1 MHKTEQDFN
10 REQELDE
17 RIRSQMQKKSRL
29 PDDVQR
35 AKERAFE
42 AIEKQQGPDGDNR
55 EQKAQSH
62 RIITQ
67 AGTESVKNADVK
79 EREKISK
86 IKKSVWKKW
95 LGGVAAAVVAFS
107 CICIANPVLAENI
120 PIIGHV
126 FEMIGNKMQFGG
138 DFSSYAEPVQL
149 ESSAGGDA
157 AKSSA
162 VSESKEAKSSLA
174 EETESSQKSDTAEA
188 EKQEVSFFYGT
199 EDPFD
204 SDIAESRRKISDA
217 EITLDESYCSGEALY
232 ISFVLK
238 SKEKLI
244 DKDSLEKGDD
254 TLNYVSLYGELDLS
268 YGDGPEIIQNEATG
282 ELIDDYT
289 YAGVLRYGL
298 QHTLTKGDNSG
309 PLLDENGKELTA
321 VPEHFTATVKLYGVY
336 FDFFQW
342 YGENSSKNVTC
353 RGAWEFSLD
362 VTVNRENTTTVVIN
376 KDGKEKFGVITL
388 KKTPFEI
395 SAEWE
400 EDKRFI
406 PEERDDYDIML
417 MDADGK
423 PMNWGETADEYSIA
437 GHDISE
443 VTAYIIKDTD
453 VMDNVKPYTF
463 GGQHLP
469 DGMTYKDLFEKYA
482 VYSETVSFK

>member
-35 AKERAFE
+35 AKERAFA

-162 VSESKEAKSSLA
+162 VSESKEVKSSLA

-244 DKDSLEKGDD
+244 EDMNPQNWSMYNVSMHGEVECSYAEYPDYIQDD
-254 TLNYVSLYGELDLS
+254 IE
-268 YGDGPEIIQNEATG
+268 G
-282 ELIDDYT
+282 ELIDEYT
-289 YAGVLRYGL
+289 YAGVLRHDL
-298 QHTLTKGDNSG
+298 RETLIKGDNSG
-309 PLLDENGKELTA
+309 PLLDENGDEMTIPDQFK
-321 VPEHFTATVKLYGVY
+321 ATIKLYGVY
-336 FDFFQW
+336 FDFHFW
-342 YGENSSKNVTC
+342 NSEKAGENVTC
-353 RGAWEFSLD
+353 RGAWEFPL
-362 VTVNRENTTTVVIN
+362 TITTNRENTTQVVLN
-376 KDGKEKFGVITL
+376 KGGKEKFGEVTL
-388 KKTPFEI
+388 TKTPFEI
-395 SAEWE
+395 TAAWDE
-400 EDKRFI
+400 EKREI
-406 PEERDDYDIML
+406 PGIRGGDMYDVMFL
-417 MDADGK
+417 DADGL
-423 PMNWGETADEYSIA
+423 PLSWGPIGDSFSFS
-437 GHDISE
+437 GHDISTL
-443 VTAYIIKDTD
+443 TAYIMTDTD
-453 VMDNVKPYTF
+453 VMDNVKPYAF
-463 GGQHLP
+463 GGQHLQA
-469 DGMTYKDLFEKYA
+469 GMTYKDLFEKYA
-482 VYSETVSFK
+482 LYSENISFK

>member
-1 MHKTEQDFN
+1 MHKTEQDFHK
-10 REQELDE
+10 EQELDA
-17 RIRSQMQKKSRL
+17 RIREQMQKKARL
-29 PDDVQR
+29 SDEVQK
-35 AKERAFE
+35 AKEQAFA
-42 AIEKQQGPDGDNR
+42 AIEKQQGPDGGDR
-55 EQKAQSH
+55 EQKTQ
-62 RIITQ
+62 RQRKITQ
-67 AGTESVKNADVK
+67 IDMDSVKNADAK

-86 IKKSVWKKW
+86 IKKPAWKKW
-95 LGGVAAAVVAFS
+95 LGGVAAAGVAFS

-138 DFSSYAEPVQL
+138 DFSSYAESVQL
-149 ESSAGGDA
+149 ESSAGEDA

-162 VSESKEAKSSLA
+162 VSESKDAESKLA

-268 YGDGPEIIQNEATG
+268 YGDCPEIIQNEATG

-298 QHTLTKGDNSG
+298 QYTLTKGDNSG
-309 PLLDENGKELTA
+309 PLLDENGEELTE
-321 VPEHFTATVKLYGVY
+321 VPEHFKATVKLYGVY

-353 RGAWEFSLD
+353 RGAWEFPLD

-376 KDGKEKFGVITL
+376 KDGKEKFGAITL

>member
-29 PDDVQR
+29 PDEVQR
-35 AKERAFE
+35 AKKRAFA
-42 AIEKQQGPDGDNR
+42 AIEKQQGPGGDNN
-55 EQKAQSH
+55 AQSQ
-62 RIITQ
+62 RKTTQ
-67 AGTESVKNADVK
+67 ANMETVENTDAK

-86 IKKSVWKKW
+86 IKRPVWKKC
-95 LGGVAAAVVAFS
+95 LGGVAAAVVVFS

-138 DFSSYAEPVQL
+138 DFSSYAKPVQL
-149 ESSAGGDA
+149 ESSAGENA
-157 AKSSA
+157 AESSA
-162 VSESKEAKSSLA
+162 VSESK
-174 EETESSQKSDTAEA
+174 ETESSQKSDTAEA

-268 YGDGPEIIQNEATG
+268 YGDSPEIIQNEATG

-289 YAGVLRYGL
+289 YTGVLRYGL
-298 QHTLTKGDNSG
+298 QSTLTKGDNSG
-309 PLLDENGKELTA
+309 PLLDENGEELTE

-353 RGAWEFSLD
+353 RGAWEFPLD

-376 KDGKEKFGVITL
+376 KDGKEKFGAITL

-395 SAEWE
+395 SAKWE

-417 MDADGK
+417 MDADGC
-423 PMNWGETADEYSIA
+423 
-437 GHDISE
+437 
-443 VTAYIIKDTD
+443 
-453 VMDNVKPYTF
+453 
-463 GGQHLP
+463 
-469 DGMTYKDLFEKYA
+469 
-482 VYSETVSFK
+482 

>member
-29 PDDVQR
+29 PDEVQR
-35 AKERAFE
+35 AKERAFA
-42 AIEKQQGPDGDNR
+42 AIEKQQGPGGDNN
-55 EQKAQSH
+55 AQSQ
-62 RIITQ
+62 RKTTQ
-67 AGTESVKNADVK
+67 ANMETVENTDAK

-86 IKKSVWKKW
+86 IKRPVWKKC

-138 DFSSYAEPVQL
+138 DFSSYAKPVQL
-149 ESSAGGDA
+149 ESSAGENA
-157 AKSSA
+157 AESSA
-162 VSESKEAKSSLA
+162 VSESK
-174 EETESSQKSDTAEA
+174 ETESSQKSDTAEA
-188 EKQEVSFFYGT
+188 EKQEVSFFHGT

-268 YGDGPEIIQNEATG
+268 YGDSPEIIQNEATG
-282 ELIDDYT
+282 ELIDNYT
-289 YAGVLRYGL
+289 YTGVLRYGL
-298 QHTLTKGDNSG
+298 QSTLTKGDNSG
-309 PLLDENGKELTA
+309 PLLDENGEELTE

-353 RGAWEFSLD
+353 RGAWEFPLD

-376 KDGKEKFGVITL
+376 KDGKEKFGAITL

-463 GGQHLP
+463 GGQHLQ

-482 VYSETVSFK
+482 VYSENISFK

>member
-29 PDDVQR
+29 PDEVQR
-35 AKERAFE
+35 AKERAFA
-42 AIEKQQGPDGDNR
+42 AIEKQQGPGGDNN
-55 EQKAQSH
+55 AQSQ
-62 RIITQ
+62 RKTTQ
-67 AGTESVKNADVK
+67 ANMETVENTDAK

-86 IKKSVWKKW
+86 IKRPVWKKW

-149 ESSAGGDA
+149 ESSAGENA
-157 AKSSA
+157 AESSA
-162 VSESKEAKSSLA
+162 VSESKE
-174 EETESSQKSDTAEA
+174 TESNQKSDTAEA

-268 YGDGPEIIQNEATG
+268 YGDSPEIIQNEATG

-289 YAGVLRYGL
+289 YAGVLRYDL
-298 QHTLTKGDNSG
+298 QYTLTKGDNSG
-309 PLLDENGKELTA
+309 PLLDENGEELTE

-353 RGAWEFSLD
+353 RGAWEFPLD

-376 KDGKEKFGVITL
+376 KDGKEKFGAITL

-395 SAEWE
+395 SAKWE

-463 GGQHLP
+463 GGQHLQ

-482 VYSETVSFK
+482 VYSENISFK

>member
-1 MHKTEQDFN
+1 MHKTEQDFD
-10 REQELDE
+10 REQKLDE

-29 PDDVQR
+29 SDEVQR
-35 AKERAFE
+35 AKERAFA
-42 AIEKQQGPDGDNR
+42 AIEKQQGPGSGDG
-55 EQKAQSH
+55 EQKTQSQRKTAQ
-62 RIITQ
+62 
-67 AGTESVKNADVK
+67 ADTETVETTDAK

-86 IKKSVWKKW
+86 ITKPVWKKW

-149 ESSAGGDA
+149 ESTAGEDA

-174 EETESSQKSDTAEA
+174 EETENSQKSDTAEA
-188 EKQEVSFFYGT
+188 ENREVSFFHGT

-244 DKDSLEKGDD
+244 DKESLEKSDD
-254 TLNYVSLYGELDLS
+254 TLNSVSLNGELDLS
-268 YGDGPEIIQNEATG
+268 YGDCPEIIQNEATG

-298 QHTLTKGDNSG
+298 QYTLTKGDNSG
-309 PLLDENGKELTA
+309 PLLDENGEELTE

-353 RGAWEFSLD
+353 RGAWEFPLD

-376 KDGKEKFGVITL
+376 KDGKEKFGAITL

-417 MDADGK
+417 MDADGN

>member
-1 MHKTEQDFN
+1 MHKTEQDFD
-10 REQELDE
+10 REQKLDE

-29 PDDVQR
+29 PDEVQR
-35 AKERAFE
+35 AKERAFA
-42 AIEKQQGPDGDNR
+42 AIEKQQGPGGDNN
-55 EQKAQSH
+55 AQNQ
-62 RIITQ
+62 RKTTQ
-67 AGTESVKNADVK
+67 ADTEAVENTDAK
-79 EREKISK
+79 EREKISR
-86 IKKSVWKKW
+86 IKKPVWKKW

-188 EKQEVSFFYGT
+188 ENREVSFFYGT

-217 EITLDESYCSGEALY
+217 EITLDESYCSGVALY

-244 DKDSLEKGDD
+244 DKESLEKSDD
-254 TLNYVSLYGELDLS
+254 TLNSVSLNGELDLS
-268 YGDGPEIIQNEATG
+268 YGDCPEIIQNEATG

-298 QHTLTKGDNSG
+298 QYTLTKGDNSG
-309 PLLDENGKELTA
+309 
-321 VPEHFTATVKLYGVY
+321 
-336 FDFFQW
+336 
-342 YGENSSKNVTC
+342 SC
-353 RGAWEFSLD
+353 
-362 VTVNRENTTTVVIN
+362 
-376 KDGKEKFGVITL
+376 
-388 KKTPFEI
+388 
-395 SAEWE
+395 
-400 EDKRFI
+400 
-406 PEERDDYDIML
+406 L
-417 MDADGK
+417 MK
-423 PMNWGETADEYSIA
+423 MVRS
-437 GHDISE
+437 
-443 VTAYIIKDTD
+443 
-453 VMDNVKPYTF
+453 
-463 GGQHLP
+463 
-469 DGMTYKDLFEKYA
+469 
-482 VYSETVSFK
+482 

>member
-29 PDDVQR
+29 PDEVQR
-35 AKERAFE
+35 AKERAFA
-42 AIEKQQGPDGDNR
+42 AIEKQQGPGGDNN
-55 EQKAQSH
+55 AQSQ
-62 RIITQ
+62 RKTTQ
-67 AGTESVKNADVK
+67 ANMETVENTDAK

-86 IKKSVWKKW
+86 IKRPVWKKW

-138 DFSSYAEPVQL
+138 GFSSYAKPVQL

-157 AKSSA
+157 AKSST
-162 VSESKEAKSSLA
+162 VSESKEA
-174 EETESSQKSDTAEA
+174 ESSQKSDTAEA

-268 YGDGPEIIQNEATG
+268 YGDSPEIIQNEATG

-289 YAGVLRYGL
+289 YTGVLRYGL
-298 QHTLTKGDNSG
+298 QSTLTKGDNSG
-309 PLLDENGKELTA
+309 PLLDENGEELTE

-353 RGAWEFSLD
+353 RGAWEFPLD

-376 KDGKEKFGVITL
+376 KDGKEKFGAITL

-463 GGQHLP
+463 GGQHLQ

-482 VYSETVSFK
+482 VYSENISFK